1 VIGIGGFHLGK
12 PELEESKNIP
22 IIRTRSTTES
32 IFWIP
37 AGTERNACLASS
49 RMSGSSA
56 REAAQWFVE
65 QDSAIIKIRK
75 ELPFAYG
82 SLGTLS
88 PATYEGMYNLGFG

>member
-37 AGTERNACLASS
+37 AGTER
-49 RMSGSSA
+49 
-56 REAAQWFVE
+56 FVE